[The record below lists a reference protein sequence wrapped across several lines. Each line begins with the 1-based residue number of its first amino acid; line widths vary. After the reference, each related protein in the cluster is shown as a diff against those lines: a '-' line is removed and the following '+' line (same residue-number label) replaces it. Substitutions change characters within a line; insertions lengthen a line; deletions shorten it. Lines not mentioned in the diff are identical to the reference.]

1 MKLTNQELATMYI
14 KYKKQLK
21 YYKQRQSIYDLNK
34 YIESKKR
41 LSLIKMEMKKRGLK
55 KKEAKKLSNY

>member
-14 KYKKQLK
+14 KYKKQLE

-55 KKEAKKLSNY
+55 KKEAKELSNY

>member
-1 MKLTNQELATMYI
+1 MRLTNQELASMYI

-21 YYKQRQSIYDLNK
+21 YFKQRQSFYDLNK

-41 LSLIKMEMKKRGLK
+41 LSIIKMEMKKRGLK
-55 KKEAKKLSNY
+55 KKEAKRLSNY

>member
-14 KYKKQLK
+14 KYKKQLE
-21 YYKQRQSIYDLNK
+21 YYKQRQSIYDFNK
-34 YIESKKR
+34 YIESKKC